1 MPEDERTALI
11 IPCYNESR
19 RLDQN
24 AFAVFCAKYPSF
36 YMVFVDDGSR
46 DDTLSKINAVV
57 SPLPHQTF
65 VVRLPVNGGKA
76 EAVRQGFLWALDRGF
91 NAIGYWDA
99 DLATP
104 LEEAPSMAAVMKEEN
119 KEIILG
125 TRLKILGH
133 RIQRS
138 KLRHMLGRMAAT
150 LASLSLN
157 LPVYDTQCGAK
168 IFKNT
173 PVLKKVFGK
182 PFATRWIFDI
192 EILARFI
199 VLKNSGPE
207 HGSLFNTCIEYPL
220 RRWEDKKGSKVNA
233 SSYVYALFDLL
244 KIIRLLKKCQ
254 AEKKFNL

>member
-1 MPEDERTALI
+1 MAGERTALI
-11 IPCYNESR
+11 VPCYNESR

-24 AFAVFCAKYPSF
+24 AFIEFCAQYPLF
-36 YMVFVDDGSR
+36 YVVFVNDGSR
-46 DDTLSKINAVV
+46 DDTLSKIKAIV
-57 SPLPHQTF
+57 SLRPGQTF
-65 VVRLPVNGGKA
+65 AIHLPANGGKA
-76 EAVRQGFLWALDRGF
+76 EAVRQGFLWAMNQDF

-104 LEEAPSMAAVMKEEN
+104 LEEAPSMAVVMNKEN

-138 KLRHMLGRMAAT
+138 KFRHVLGRIAAT
-150 LASLSLN
+150 FASLSLN

-173 PVLKKVFGK
+173 PVLKKVFAR
-182 PFATRWIFDI
+182 PFTVRWIFDI

-199 VLKNSGPE
+199 MFKSGAPQQE
-207 HGSLFNTCIEYPL
+207 SLLNTCIEFPL
-220 RRWEDKKGSKVNA
+220 RRWEDKKGSKLNGG
-233 SSYVYALFDLL
+233 SYVFALFDLL
-244 KIIRLLKKCQ
+244 KIVWLLRKYLAK
-254 AEKKFNL
+254 ERVHL